1 MKNLFG
7 WLKKSSAQNKQKK
20 KTVSSARIEGRSY
33 ALLLFMG
40 EKAGKENMEEIMDNV
55 KTRIMVGLELAE
67 KYPEDFKVVSALLKL
82 KKELEESEKPLTKQQ
97 QNSDFLIGEL
107 EAGVI
112 RKDNRPWSDL
122 ITTDEI

>member
-7 WLKKSSAQNKQKK
+7 WLKKSSGQNKQTK
-20 KTVSSARIEGRSY
+20 KTVSSARIEGRCY

-55 KTRIMVGLELAE
+55 KTRIMVGLELAD

-82 KKELEESEKPLTKQQ
+82 KKELAEREKPLTKEQE
-97 QNSDFLIGEL
+97 NSDFLIGEL
-107 EAGVI
+107 ETGVI

-122 ITTDEI
+122 ITTEEI